1 MKVFFCPAMVID
13 AQSYSPSAAKPGLA
27 VASWQQRGF
36 ALDLVAPA
44 PVTPEQL
51 ARAHDP
57 AYVDAVLAGRRA
69 NGFGNRSP
77 AVAASLRYTSG
88 ALVAATRE
96 ALAAGGVACAPV
108 SGFHHAGYDFGG
120 GFCTFNGLMVAALEV
135 LRTSMARR
143 VGILDCDM
151 HYGNGTDHIIRHLHL
166 EAEVTHYSAGEVDQE
181 AEGFLQ
187 SVPLRMRQLYAH
199 CDVLIYQAGADPHRD
214 DPLGGWMTT
223 AQLARRDA
231 LVFQTALAMG
241 LPVAWNLAGG
251 YQRDA
256 DGGIRAVL
264 DIHDNTMAAALGVA
278 GWAPTVEKVK
288 LCRRPSATRSRGQR
302 AGLVDSAGTQAMK
315 GTKTIAPKFPAS
327 LQSGNTRK
335 SFRPGPA

>member
-1 MKVFFCPAMVID
+1 MKVFFCPAMVVD

-27 VASWQQRGF
+27 VASWQQRGW

-44 PVTPEQL
+44 PVTPAQL
-51 ARAHDP
+51 YRAHDP
-57 AYVDAVLAGRRA
+57 AYVEAVLAGRRA

-96 ALAAGGVACAPV
+96 ALAAGGVTCAPV

-135 LRTSMARR
+135 LGTGAARR

-151 HYGNGTDHIIRHLHL
+151 HYGNGTDHIIRHLGLQEAVSHYTAGAQDL
-166 EAEVTHYSAGEVDQE
+166 EAVPFLAALPGLIRDRFAG
-181 AEGFLQ
+181 
-187 SVPLRMRQLYAH
+187 

-241 LPVAWNLAGG
+241 LPVAWDLAGG

-256 DGGIRAVL
+256 EGGIRPVL
-264 DIHDNTMAAALGVA
+264 EIHDNTMAAAWAALGGIA
-278 GWAPTVEKVK
+278 RIEPRPRCPCPAARP
-288 LCRRPSATRSRGQR
+288 LRRPRVQVEGVRPLRPDPRPACPGSRG
-302 AGLVDSAGTQAMK
+302 
-315 GTKTIAPKFPAS
+315 
-327 LQSGNTRK
+327 
-335 SFRPGPA
+335 